1 MLYAATR
8 ATLKFEFGAGHVKD
22 EIFGT
27 TPVGRLTEAKQ
38 TIIIWLFLFVLI
50 KIKLAFKN

>member
-27 TPVGRLTEAKQ
+27 TPVGKHWMRLLTEAEQ
-38 TIIIWLFLFVLI
+38 TVIMCNDCSYLY
-50 KIKLAFKN
+50 